1 MKAKIK
7 RIIPVFLVVSAIM
20 GTGISTYAASK
31 VSITLAAN
39 QAWTKKYAASRS
51 KQNSNVLA
59 RCHSV
64 YPRYGGTD
72 NFQKIQCRIVDGA
85 GTQMCYE
92 VVTLSETATGNTS
105 IPIRNG
111 FLNASTAYFQFR
123 GNTSSAANAVVS
135 YYGN

>member
-1 MKAKIK
+1 MRTKIK
-7 RIIPVFLVVSAIM
+7 RIIPAFLVAVTII

-39 QAWTKKYAASRS
+39 QAWTKKYSASRS

-72 NFQKIQCRIVDGA
+72 NFEKIQCRIVDGT

-92 VVTLSETATGNTS
+92 VVKLSETATSNTS

-111 FLNASTAYFQFR
+111 FLNVSTVYFQFR
-123 GNTSSAANAVVS
+123 GNSNSAANAVVS

>member
-7 RIIPVFLVVSAIM
+7 RIIPVFLIVLAIM

-39 QAWTKKYAASRS
+39 QAWTKTYAASRS
-51 KQNSNVLA
+51 KQNSDVLA

-111 FLNASTAYFQFR
+111 FLNASTAYFNF
-123 GNTSSAANAVVS
+123 VVILQALQMQ
-135 YYGN
+135 